1 MDVAALAQTILSQ
14 RTAATY
20 SEAQVSILK
29 KAMDTESNAVAR
41 LVDSMSLPLATEG
54 ALGRNVNTYA

>member
-1 MDVAALAQTILSQ
+1 MEVAALAQTILSQ

-20 SEAQVSILK
+20 QDAQVSMLK
-29 KAMDTESNAVAR
+29 KAMDTSTAAASK

-54 ALGRNVNTYA
+54 TLGRNVNTYA